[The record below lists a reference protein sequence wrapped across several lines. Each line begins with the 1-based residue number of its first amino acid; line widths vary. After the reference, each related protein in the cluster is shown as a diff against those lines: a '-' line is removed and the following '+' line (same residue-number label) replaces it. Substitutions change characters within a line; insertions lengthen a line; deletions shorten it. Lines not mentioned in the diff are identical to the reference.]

1 MDKKISI
8 IIILAIIT
16 GAGAFYGGMKFQQ
29 SKGSGFISP
38 ADFQNLRN
46 LSPEERQQR
55 FQQMGGS
62 GAGLRG
68 QFGGRNGGGVVT
80 GEIISK
86 DDPSASSWQAKS
98 VTVKLHDGGSKIVFY
113 SDSTEIGKFASG
125 TSADIEVG
133 KSVMI
138 NGSANSDGSIT
149 AQSIQI
155 RPTPPPAASS
165 ADQSANV
172 KEFTIT
178 GNNYSF
184 SPAIMKVKKGDRV
197 KITFKNTEGFH
208 DLKIDEFNVATQ
220 KLQADQEEFIEFTAD
235 KTGSFEYY
243 CSVGSHRAMGM
254 KGSLIVE

>member
-1 MDKKISI
+1 MNKII
-8 IIILAIIT
+8 ALVI
-16 GAGAFYGGMKFQQ
+16 GAAVAVGGGSFYGGMKFQQ

-62 GAGLRG
+62 GAGLGG
-68 QFGGRNGGGVVT
+68 QFGGRNGGGGATT

-86 DDPSASSWQAKS
+86 DDKS
-98 VTVKLHDGGSKIVFY
+98 ITIKLRDGGSKIVFY
-113 SDSTEIGKFASG
+113 SASTEIGKFASG
-125 TSADIEVG
+125 TSADIEIG

-155 RPTPPPAASS
+155 RPVAPVVNDNENGSEQGATKMINIAGS
-165 ADQSANV
+165 N
-172 KEFTIT
+172 F
-178 GNNYSF
+178 SF
-184 SPAIMKVKKGDRV
+184 DLTEIKVKKGEKV
-197 KITFKNTEGFH
+197 KIIFNNKEGFH
-208 DLKIDEFNVATQ
+208 DWVIDEFNARTP
-220 KLQADQEEFIEFTAD
+220 KLQSGQTAEVEFVAD

-243 CSVGSHRAMGM
+243 CSIGSHRAMGM
-254 KGSLIVE
+254 KGKLIVE